1 MVDSPMFDVFLAHNS
16 ADKPKVKA
24 IAEALK
30 KRGLKPW
37 LDEEQIRPGLSFQQE
52 IQQAIPLVRSAA
64 IFIGSEG
71 LGRWQVME
79 LRTLISQCVSKNI
92 AVIPVLLPNVSEIPD
107 DLLFLQEFSMV
118 SFASGTDNL
127 ESLGRLVW
135 GITGHKPDNIN
146 KEASIAQYRQKVEE
160 FVAGGE
166 ISVVESFILQ
176 DVQEKLGLDPEEARV
191 IRDQVL
197 EPYGK
202 YQEKLDQFRQIF
214 TKLVAEQGYPL
225 GARAKADLKKLQDYL
240 ELNDEDLVSLEK
252 EAEHQKQQE
261 NERLQRQREESER
274 LSKRQE
280 VHDRQEVT
288 SPVSESVVAQQ
299 LNAFEFE
306 VVTIEVQ
313 RSGLLG
319 LGSKV
324 TSNRRRTQ
332 ARYFTENL
340 GNGVILD
347 MVYIPGGKFTM
358 GSPPDE
364 KDSYD
369 YERPQHKVTVQS
381 FFMGKFQVTQ
391 AQWRAIASLPKVNR
405 DLESDPSRFKGDD
418 RPVEQVSWEDAVE
431 FCQRLSKQTGKEYRL
446 PSEAEWEY
454 ACRAGTTTPFHFGET
469 ITTDLANYDGNYTY
483 ANGPKGEYRQETTPV
498 GSFPANA
505 FGLYDMHGNVWEWCE
520 DDWHGNY
527 DNAPNDGRAWLS
539 EEGSKKVICGGS
551 WGLNP
556 PYCRSADRYH
566 SPRDYRDYS
575 IGFCVVCVAARTT

>member
-1 MVDSPMFDVFLAHNS
+1 M
-16 ADKPKVKA
+16 
-24 IAEALK
+24 
-30 KRGLKPW
+30 
-37 LDEEQIRPGLSFQQE
+37 
-52 IQQAIPLVRSAA
+52 
-64 IFIGSEG
+64 
-71 LGRWQVME
+71 
-79 LRTLISQCVSKNI
+79 
-92 AVIPVLLPNVSEIPD
+92 
-107 DLLFLQEFSMV
+107 
-118 SFASGTDNL
+118 
-127 ESLGRLVW
+127 
-135 GITGHKPDNIN
+135 
-146 KEASIAQYRQKVEE
+146 
-160 FVAGGE
+160 
-166 ISVVESFILQ
+166 Q

-225 GARAKADLKKLQDYL
+225 GERAKADLKKLQDYL

-252 EAEHQKQQE
+252 EAEHQKQQD

-332 ARYFTENL
+332 ARYFTEDL

-358 GSPPDE
+358 GSQPDE
-364 KDSYD
+364 ENSYND
-369 YERPQHKVTVQS
+369 ERPQHKVTVQPL
-381 FFMGKFQVTQ
+381 FIGKFQVTQ
-391 AQWRAIASLPKVNR
+391 AQWKAIASLPKVNR
-405 DLESDPSRFKGDD
+405 DLEPNPSNFKGDE
-418 RPVEQVSWEDAVE
+418 RPVERVSWEDAEE
-431 FCQRLSKQTGKEYRL
+431 FCQRLSKQTRKEYRL

-469 ITTDLANYDGNYTY
+469 ITGELANYRASETY
-483 ANGPKGEYRQETTPV
+483 ANEPKGEYRRKTTPV
-498 GSFPANA
+498 GSFLANA

-520 DDWHGNY
+520 DDWHENY
-527 DNAPNDGRAWLS
+527 NNAPTDGRVWLS
-539 EEGSKKVICGGS
+539 ETSNIKVRRGCS
-551 WGLNP
+551 WLNDP
-556 PYCRSADRYH
+556 HVCRSACR
-566 SPRDYRDYS
+566 SIKSRGERNYS
-575 IGFCVVCVAARTT
+575 IGFRVVCRPQD